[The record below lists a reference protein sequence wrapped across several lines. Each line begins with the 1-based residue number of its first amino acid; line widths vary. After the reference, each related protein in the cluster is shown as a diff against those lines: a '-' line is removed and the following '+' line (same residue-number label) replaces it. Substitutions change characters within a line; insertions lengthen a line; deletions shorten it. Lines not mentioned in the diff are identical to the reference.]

1 MVKLSIFQK
10 EREIGHSLLSIHKPI
25 ERTVAAL
32 QISRMTFNSIRK
44 WESKAENFKT
54 QQKVKYSDFDM
65 SENSTKV
72 IVFCER

>member
-1 MVKLSIFQK
+1 MVEFKYFL
-10 EREIGHSLLSIHKPI
+10 ERQQNWTFLLSIHKPI

-44 WESKAENFKT
+44 RERKAENFKT
-54 QQKVKYSDFDM
+54 QQKVIYSDFDM
-65 SENSTKV
+65 SESSTKV